1 MKSVVTSL
9 LFASVIISCSV
20 SNRITYSWTNKAFK
34 SSTPYTSIFLAA
46 LVSGPHMR
54 TLLEEDMWKSARSNG
69 FNAHRSWD
77 YFLPSFSRPNPPEKD
92 SMMVKVKN
100 LGCNLIFTINLID
113 KVIKP
118 AMFPEGNL
126 FDADTET
133 LLWSVQTKTTNP
145 SSIETFSTGL
155 IDSMLRKALEDLAGL
170 RNN

>member
-1 MKSVVTSL
+1 
-9 LFASVIISCSV
+9 
-20 SNRITYSWTNKAFK
+20 
-34 SSTPYTSIFLAA
+34 
-46 LVSGPHMR
+46 
-54 TLLEEDMWKSARSNG
+54 
-69 FNAHRSWD
+69 
-77 YFLPSFSRPNPPEKD
+77 
-92 SMMVKVKN
+92 MMVKVKN

-113 KVIKP
+113 KVSETRYVP
-118 AMFPEGNL
+118 GTAGFYGPFPGYGLGFRGYYSYWYPFMTDPGYYVTDKTYFMEGNL